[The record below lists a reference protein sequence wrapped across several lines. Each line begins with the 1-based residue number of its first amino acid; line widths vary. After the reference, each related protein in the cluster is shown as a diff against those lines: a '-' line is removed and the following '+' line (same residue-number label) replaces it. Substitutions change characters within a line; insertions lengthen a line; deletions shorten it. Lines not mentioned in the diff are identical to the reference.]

1 MAESNQINL
10 SELLPVGAT
19 LQMGKYSI
27 ERHLASGGFG
37 NTYVVMNT
45 KFDER
50 MAMKEFFMRGV
61 SERNNHNTVS
71 VSNSANRLSFKGQ
84 REKFNK
90 EARRLRKL
98 HNEHIV
104 QVHDLFDEN
113 ETSYYVMDYVDGESL
128 SQRLKRKGKPLAETE
143 ALDVFNQVLDALD
156 TVHSQGIWHL
166 DLKPS
171 NIMVDVNGVVKVID
185 FGASKQMSAGDGYTT
200 TTTAMCYTPGYA
212 PPEQIDQ
219 KMELIGPW
227 TDLYALG
234 GTLYTLL
241 THNHPPTVSE
251 LQDDD
256 AFQYPS
262 SVSERTRQ
270 LVQWMMTLRRAS
282 RPQSV
287 QQVKDFLAD
296 KVEAPVKPASVAAAV
311 FDESTVLGGT
321 EEPQQSKKAKKTKIS
336 QNSQDSHKSQ
346 SSQNSQDSHG
356 SNDAQDSPRSPW
368 LSPKVIGGAVAGLAV
383 AFLVWWLIGSGSKNK
398 SPENVSASATATEQV
413 SVAPENVVT
422 NSYFNS
428 VLGESSYTGPVDEQG
443 QPHGIGEASF
453 SDGRLYK
460 GPFVHG
466 KMEGDDVTFTYD
478 NGDTFNGSFKN
489 NQFLKGR
496 YTIKADGSYFDG
508 TFKNGQPDKGQ
519 WYSKS
524 GTPL

>member
-27 ERHLASGGFG
+27 EHHLASGGFG
-37 NTYVVMNT
+37 NTYVVINT

-61 SERNNHNTVS
+61 SERNDHNTVS

-128 SQRLKRKGKPLAETE
+128 SQRLKRTGKPLSEAE

-156 TVHSQGIWHL
+156 SVHSEGIWHL

-171 NIMVDVNGVVKVID
+171 NIMVDANGVVKVID

-241 THNHPPTVSE
+241 SCKQPPTVSE

-256 AFQYPS
+256 AFQYPAG
-262 SVSERTRQ
+262 VSERTRQ
-270 LVQWMMTLRRAS
+270 LVQWMMTLRRAG

-287 QQVKDFLAD
+287 QQVKDFLAS
-296 KVEAPVKPASVAAAV
+296 KVEAPVKQASVAAAT

-321 EEPQQSKKAKKTKIS
+321 EEPQQPKKSKKSKISQIS
-336 QNSQDSHKSQ
+336 QNSQDSH
-346 SSQNSQDSHG
+346 SSQNVQDSRV
-356 SNDAQDSPRSPW
+356 AQDFPRSPW
-368 LSPKVIGGAVAGLAV
+368 LSPKVIGAAVAGLA
-383 AFLVWWLIGSGSKNK
+383 LVMLLWWLIGSGSKEKPAESYNA
-398 SPENVSASATATEQV
+398 SASVTEQV
-413 SVAPENVVT
+413 STAPENVLT

-466 KMEGDDVTFTYD
+466 KMEGDNVTFIYD
-478 NGDTFNGSFKN
+478 NGDSFNGSFKD

-524 GTPL
+524 GTPF